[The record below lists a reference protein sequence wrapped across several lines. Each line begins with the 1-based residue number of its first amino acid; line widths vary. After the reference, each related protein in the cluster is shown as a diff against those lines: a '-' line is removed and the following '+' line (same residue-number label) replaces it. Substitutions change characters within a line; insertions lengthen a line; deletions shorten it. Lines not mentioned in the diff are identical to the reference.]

1 MCVFNDRTRAE
12 VNVSFLQFILLTF
25 RHLLGR
31 GVPPGMLSSSAPP
44 FVLATESLDL
54 KAPLTVAQKHV
65 MKGDSNSH
73 LVGKQLMVTQ
83 GNFRSYQGR
92 IKSTVGEK
100 RVLVELK
107 ALLQRAQIFNITSL
121 HIM

>member
-1 MCVFNDRTRAE
+1 MCRFYI
-12 VNVSFLQFILLTF
+12 FILLTF

-31 GVPPGMLSSSAPP
+31 GLQLP
-44 FVLATESLDL
+44 FVFATESLDL
-54 KAPLTVAQKHV
+54 KAPLTVAQKCV

-73 LVGKQLMVTQ
+73 LVGKHVMVTQ
-83 GNFRSYQGR
+83 GNFRSYRGR

-107 ALLQRAQIFNITSL
+107 ALLQCPQIFDITSL
-121 HIM
+121 RIM